1 MGLYLPHTLPHPYT
15 PTPPY
20 FHTPILPLL
29 LVIDIGNTN
38 IVVGVYK
45 GKVLLN
51 SWRISTQRER
61 TVDEHGI
68 LMREFFQIAGLDP
81 EQVRGV
87 AISSVVPPLTGV
99 LEETSRRYFYQDP
112 LIIEPSLHAGM
123 PILYDNP
130 KEVGADRIVN
140 AVAAFDM
147 FGGPLIIVDFGTAT
161 TFCAVS
167 ERGEYLGGVITP
179 GISISAEAL
188 FQRTAKLPKV
198 GIRKPERVIGKNTI
212 SSIESG
218 LFYGYVSLVDGI
230 IGRMKRELSSNPIV
244 IATGGLAHLI
254 GDESQE
260 IQKVLPHLT
269 LEGLRII
276 FEKNRGQQI

>member
-1 MGLYLPHTLPHPYT
+1 M
-15 PTPPY
+15 
-20 FHTPILPLL
+20 L
-29 LVIDIGNTN
+29 LVVDIGNTN
-38 IVVGVYK
+38 IVIGVYQ
-45 GKVLLN
+45 GETLLN

-68 LMREFFQIAGLDP
+68 LMRELFQTADLSP
-81 EQVRGV
+81 KQVKAV

-99 LEETSRRYFYQDP
+99 LEETSRRYFHQHP
-112 LIIEPSLHAGM
+112 LVVEPSLHAGM

-140 AVAAFDM
+140 AVAAFEL
-147 FGGPLIIVDFGTAT
+147 FGGPIIIVDFGTAT

-167 ERGEYLGGVITP
+167 GQGEYLGGLIAP

-198 GIRKPERVIGKNTI
+198 GIRKPQKVIGKNTSASMEAGI
-212 SSIESG
+212 
-218 LFYGYVSLVDGI
+218 FYGYVSLVDGI
-230 IGRMKRELSSNPIV
+230 IQRMKKEMNANPIV
-244 IATGGLAHLI
+244 IATGGFAHLI

-260 IQKVLPHLT
+260 IQKILPNLT

-276 FEKNRGQQI
+276 FEKNREALAF